1 MKDKG
6 GTGLIQILLKE
17 RLCFISYD
25 NQVFLGGNPT
35 IWPSYLH
42 PSRKAFLSP
51 SIWPKRGYNWTL
63 TWKEIF
69 PICFENFQGVPYS
82 HRQNRNRMMNIFI
95 LVSVFLY
102 VRNSFFYAY
111 PIQKILPSPFSL
123 ARNEVYLGTNFKWG
137 VTDLSWKLPG
147 YSLFPYRHG
156 RQRMLNILLM
166 VNINPLCRRYCRG

>member
-1 MKDKG
+1 MKNKG

-82 HRQNRNRMMNIFI
+82 HRQKRSRMMNTFI
-95 LVSVFLY
+95 LVSVTPY
-102 VRNSFFYAY
+102 IRNSFETKSML
-111 PIQKILPSPFSL
+111 IQSKKFFLLPSVWPGTKYTWALIS
-123 ARNEVYLGTNFKWG
+123 NEE
-137 VTDLSWKLPG
+137 
-147 YSLFPYRHG
+147 
-156 RQRMLNILLM
+156 
-166 VNINPLCRRYCRG
+166 